1 MRSLILASAVV
12 GLLVS
17 PATAEPAKKY
27 APGQKQS
34 EPGQAKKYAPGQ
46 KQKTPGGA
54 KTYAPGQK
62 TDNKKR

>member
-1 MRSLILASAVV
+1 MRSFILAAAVA

-17 PATAEPAKKY
+17 PTGAEPAKKY
-27 APGQKQS
+27 APGQKQT

-46 KQKTPGGA
+46 KQKKPGDA

-62 TDNKKR
+62 TKNK